1 MFLDEHFGEDEH
13 EKQLQNGRCNRNG
26 SSIARANDFNNVN
39 DRSGTFSS
47 VAP

>member
-1 MFLDEHFGEDEH
+1 MFLYEHFGEDER
-13 EKQLQNGRCNRNG
+13 EKQLQNGRYYRNG

-39 DRSGTFSS
+39 YRSGTFWS